1 MAGAEEAV
9 GADHWISASLC
20 PIGSTTCTSLG
31 APGTVEGKD
40 HKIRIYAA
48 NFESQEHG

>member
-1 MAGAEEAV
+1 MAGAGEAV

-40 HKIRIYAA
+40 HYAA
-48 NFESQEHG
+48 NFESQERG